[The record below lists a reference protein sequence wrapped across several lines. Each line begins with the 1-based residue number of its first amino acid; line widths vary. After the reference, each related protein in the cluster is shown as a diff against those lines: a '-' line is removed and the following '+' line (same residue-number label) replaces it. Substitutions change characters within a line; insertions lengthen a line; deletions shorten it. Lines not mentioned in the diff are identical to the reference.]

1 MSKIETMIKKRETRT
16 FLFLIILFIIVGL
29 INSEFLGIGNIQNAL
44 KSSLLYIVLAVG
56 LTFVLLTGNI
66 DISVGGTL
74 GLSAAVSGLVLKNG
88 SSIGVAILIAVAI
101 GALVGLING
110 LGVTKL
116 KISSFIMTLGML
128 EITRVIQVI
137 YTDGQWIENLPV
149 AFKNLSQVQVGGINL
164 FMIIVL
170 IGVVSVHLFL
180 SKSKKGRYFSAI
192 GDNID
197 GAILLGVPVQRYVT
211 YSFIVSGICSAL
223 AGLIFASQVG
233 FISTNAGL
241 GVEMTVIAAAV
252 LGGVSLS
259 GGIGSVIGASIGA
272 IIMISINSALV
283 YMKIPAFWND
293 AISGALLITIVL
305 TDALLNR
312 RNDRRTKKERMRARV
327 LQEPEP
333 RVIQEEVSII
343 YDK

>member
-1 MSKIETMIKKRETRT
+1 MSKVKAVVKKREFRT
-16 FLFLIILFIIVGL
+16 FLFLVVIFIIVGL
-29 INSEFLGIGNIQNAL
+29 VNTDFLTIGNILNSL

-74 GLSAAVSGLVLKNG
+74 GLSAAVSGIYLKNG
-88 SSIGVAILIAVAI
+88 GSIFIAILIAISI
-101 GALVGLING
+101 GIIVGLING

-137 YTDGQWIENLPV
+137 YTDGQWVENLPNT
-149 AFKNLSQVQVGGINL
+149 FKQLSQIKILGINL
-164 FMIIVL
+164 LLIIVVISVIL
-170 IGVVSVHLFL
+170 IHLIL
-180 SKSKKGRYFSAI
+180 TRSQKGRYFSAI
-192 GDNID
+192 GDNKD
-197 GAILLGVPVQRYVT
+197 GAILLGVPVQRYEM
-211 YSFIVSGICSAL
+211 YSFLISGICAAL
-223 AGLIFASQVG
+223 AGLIFASQIG

-241 GVEMTVIAAAV
+241 GIEMTVIAAAV

-272 IIMISINSALV
+272 IIMISINSALI

-293 AISGALLITIVL
+293 AISGALLITIVVL
-305 TDALLNR
+305 DAILSR
-312 RNDRRTKKERMRARV
+312 RNDKRIKKERLKARV
-327 LQEPEP
+327 LHK
-333 RVIQEEVSII
+333 EVSID
-343 YDK
+343 YAK